1 MLKFLEVLF
10 VLLNVSLNFNY
21 VKNKKSQSSNML
33 SLLFSKFLTLN
44 IELWRLIILVV
55 FLGKD
60 DMIVLIQ
67 ISFNGNN
74 IDDPPYLMTDNTVK
88 RINDRLIRKFV
99 WYINIVYSGKHN
111 FQDCSRNRD
120 AADMLRSL
128 SKKESWST
136 LKYVHLFA
144 LMDLQTASILQLLSF
159 KEMTS
164 QNNGSVFQI
173 KF

>member
-1 MLKFLEVLF
+1 M
-10 VLLNVSLNFNY
+10 S
-21 VKNKKSQSSNML
+21 

-44 IELWRLIILVV
+44 IDLNELWRLIILVV

-60 DMIVLIQ
+60 DIVLIQ

-74 IDDPPYLMTDNTVK
+74 IEDPPYLMTDNTFEK
-88 RINDRLIRKFV
+88 IQIRLKRKFV
-99 WYINIVYSGKHN
+99 WYINIVYTGKHN

-136 LKYVHLFA
+136 LKYVHLFI
-144 LMDLQTASILQLLSF
+144 LMDLHTASILQLLSF

-164 QNNGSVFQI
+164 QNNVSVFQI